1 MVKAIFEP
9 LVQNSDTV
17 PLTAC
22 ITDIVRAED
31 PDPGGQRLP
40 DIPNPGNF

>member
-1 MVKAIFEP
+1 MVKAIFET

-22 ITDIVRAED
+22 ITYIVWAED
-31 PDPGGQRLP
+31 PDPGGQRIS
-40 DIPNPGNF
+40 DILDPGNV